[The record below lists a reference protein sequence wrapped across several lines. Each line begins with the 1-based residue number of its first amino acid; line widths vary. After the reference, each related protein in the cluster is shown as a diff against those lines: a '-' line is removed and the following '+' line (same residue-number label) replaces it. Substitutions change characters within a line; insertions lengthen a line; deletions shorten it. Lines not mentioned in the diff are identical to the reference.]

1 MDYNKNQ
8 GDIDIAV
15 FKESLNNLIKTV
27 DGIEKNMVTK
37 TEFNSFKR
45 PLSII
50 GTAITVAIV
59 GAFMVLVL
67 K

>member
-1 MDYNKNQ
+1 M
-8 GDIDIAV
+8 AV